1 MVQVSLA
8 RISNIWYDS
17 NNTILGTYFFWYD
30 DSTDRMTYNGQTQYD
45 STSRNNYT
53 TITTDGKRLADH
65 FLVDT
70 TENTRIG
77 DSVYVKMII
86 LKAFLFGRI
95 YGVFDSICIFA
106 YKTDNFKQIPYP
118 MASKFRDTTS
128 IFILHAPDTVYN
140 TNNDIS
146 IRLTKHK
153 QKFVFD
159 SVYVPSP
166 TLFLNVIPNQQT
178 FAPKVFSI
186 ASSWYALVGNVHN
199 DEGNIHSLL
208 YRSKFDGTNEQ
219 IAVTSSKVDISSCK
233 VREDGTLVAVGK
245 KLYPEDQWKNDDFY
259 LGILRP
265 GTTNVEEYTW
275 GTAFNDLI
283 FDVTFLNNGDIV
295 VSGNAGPN
303 CYVARIS
310 TDNPTS
316 VNETTPFS
324 GTIGIASNPVSSQ
337 TLVTFL
343 PTIDGKVTAELY
355 DMRGYKVADLFSEFV
370 SKGNQYTFPANVQS
384 LPNGVYTV
392 VIRNGIDKHF
402 QQLLIVR

>member
-1 MVQVSLA
+1 
-8 RISNIWYDS
+8 
-17 NNTILGTYFFWYD
+17 
-30 DSTDRMTYNGQTQYD
+30 
-45 STSRNNYT
+45 
-53 TITTDGKRLADH
+53 
-65 FLVDT
+65 
-70 TENTRIG
+70 
-77 DSVYVKMII
+77 MI
-86 LKAFLFGRI
+86 
-95 YGVFDSICIFA
+95 Y
-106 YKTDNFKQIPYP
+106 
-118 MASKFRDTTS
+118 
-128 IFILHAPDTVYN
+128 
-140 TNNDIS
+140 S
-146 IRLTKHK
+146 IRSTKHK

-355 DMRGYKVADLFSEFV
+355 DMRGYKVANLFSEFV